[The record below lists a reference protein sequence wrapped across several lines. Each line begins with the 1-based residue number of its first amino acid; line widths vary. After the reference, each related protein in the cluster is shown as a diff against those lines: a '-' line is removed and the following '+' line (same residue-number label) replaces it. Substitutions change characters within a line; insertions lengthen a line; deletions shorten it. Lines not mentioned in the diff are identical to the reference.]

1 MRTCAGRPR
10 SRPLSTPMATSRSA
24 ISPVRWPNLTPSAAG
39 PWSALHVGADRR
51 PGLGSWGV
59 YRLQLGLG
67 AGGRGGGAL
76 VLAAGMGPFHD
87 RPDGPHRLD
96 VAGVRLPYPAVN

>member
-1 MRTCAGRPR
+1 MRPCARRPR

-39 PWSALHVGADRR
+39 PWSALHVGAERR

-59 YRLQLGLG
+59 YRVQLGLG
-67 AGGRGGGAL
+67 AAGLGACAL
-76 VLAAGMGPFHD
+76 VLAAGMSAVHD
-87 RPDGPHRLD
+87 RPDAAHRLD
-96 VAGVRLPYPAVN
+96 VAGVRLAY